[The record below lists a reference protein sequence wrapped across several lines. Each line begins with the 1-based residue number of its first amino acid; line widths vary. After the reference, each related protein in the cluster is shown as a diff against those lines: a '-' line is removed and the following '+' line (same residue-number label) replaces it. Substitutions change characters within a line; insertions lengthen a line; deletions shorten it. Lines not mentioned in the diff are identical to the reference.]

1 VRHFSSRTKQSIGRS
16 FWAWLLLPLL
26 LSAFT
31 PASANDW
38 WQKDWPY
45 RKQITIDTTPKGAN
59 IAEGAGRVAVLIRLH
74 SGNFNFAEAQEN
86 GTDLRFVAADNKT
99 PLAYHIE
106 SFDPVLGVAAIWV
119 DVPDF
124 PAGSV
129 KNIWLYYGNKKAT
142 PAVDTPGTFDAE
154 YTLVYHF
161 DDAAGAPPKDKT
173 AYGNNAQ
180 SAPTGIDDGAIIG
193 KGARFSGAAAMLI
206 RHRSRSNPADNSV
219 SAPG

>member
-1 VRHFSSRTKQSIGRS
+1 VRYFSSRAKQT

-106 SFDPVLGVAAIWV
+106 SFDPVLGVAAVWV

-142 PAVDTPGTFDAE
+142 PAVDTPGTFDA
-154 YTLVYHF
+154 
-161 DDAAGAPPKDKT
+161 
-173 AYGNNAQ
+173 
-180 SAPTGIDDGAIIG
+180 
-193 KGARFSGAAAMLI
+193 
-206 RHRSRSNPADNSV
+206 
-219 SAPG
+219 